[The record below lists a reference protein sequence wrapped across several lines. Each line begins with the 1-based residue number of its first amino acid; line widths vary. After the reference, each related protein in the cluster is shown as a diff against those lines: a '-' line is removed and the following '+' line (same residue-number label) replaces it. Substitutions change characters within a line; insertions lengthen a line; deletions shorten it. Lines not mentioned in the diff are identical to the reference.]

1 MKKLMTIMLALAMT
15 AGASAQQK
23 SENSDA
29 PCRYG
34 CAHRLSSPY
43 ALSLSVILLNNHNP
57 KTSGS
62 PKTCRTTNMAEM
74 QNKPID
80 KYKNII
86 YILSKDIYQQR
97 GRNNRNM
104 SHA

>member
-43 ALSLSVILLNNHNP
+43 ALSLS
-57 KTSGS
+57 
-62 PKTCRTTNMAEM
+62 E
-74 QNKPID
+74 
-80 KYKNII
+80 
-86 YILSKDIYQQR
+86 
-97 GRNNRNM
+97 
-104 SHA
+104 